1 MDEIV
6 ADPQEEKGVP
16 AVDEPKVE
24 AKAEEPSAKVD
35 GIDEIKRQLAA
46 EKQARVDAERRAH
59 EAQVVA
65 SRSRNEVDD
74 TNLRLVENA
83 IGALKHEADGL
94 EQQYAAAM
102 ADQNFA
108 HAAKI
113 QRAMASNEAKLLQL
127 ESGREA
133 MAARPK
139 HQPPAPAVGDPVE
152 AFASKLAGPSA
163 AWIRA
168 HPEYVTDQRL
178 FRKMARAHEDA
189 VDEGVRP
196 DSPAYFA
203 HVERAL
209 GIGADGE
216 DSEDEGVSEAA
227 RPVARRSSPPA
238 APVSRSSGTNGG
250 RPRVIRLTAEEAE
263 VAKLTG
269 MTEQQYWEN
278 KQALNREGRLN

>member
-1 MDEIV
+1 M
-6 ADPQEEKGVP
+6 ADIAADLREKEPEVE
-16 AVDEPKVE
+16 VTEEPKVE
-24 AKAEEPSAKVD
+24 ANPVEPAKVD
-35 GIDEIKRQLAA
+35 GLEELKRQLQA
-46 EKQARVDAERRAH
+46 EKQARIDADRRTH
-59 EAQVVA
+59 EAQVLA

-108 HAAKI
+108 HAAKV